1 MANFCS
7 NCGSPLNSTAVF
19 CGGCGTRVPTDT
31 PIPNTFT
38 PTAVTA
44 PAADFTAVP
53 EASTPQVEA
62 APDLAGFSSVP
73 ETWLPPPIPPVAPST
88 PPPATA
94 FSAAPVTAPAA
105 GFTSVPGAFTPPVE
119 PTPDSAGFSSVPSAW
134 LPPPTPPPAT
144 PTPIDPGYAS
154 VIGDTGPT
162 SVPYTQTPTAY
173 APTQTAYIPAPAAT
187 AMPPMAYPA
196 AKKSNALLKV
206 LIAIVILI
214 FIGGALVVGGLWYA
228 AKKIKAKAQTAYSQ
242 VLGDTAAS
250 SSNGVGSSASV
261 RGNGEGGIKGDPCR
275 FLSKAEVSQAVGLPI
290 IRTEVQDNGCSYI
303 AKGDPADVTAKHL
316 SSMLGSMGAD
326 AQTQKM
332 AQKFAGGLFAQQ
344 EATDKD
350 LSAEAAKGEIPVLAV
365 LFTSGHAVTEMKMN
379 RRAFEHIKGGGPA
392 SDATSTDLTG
402 IGDEAY
408 VAGGSILMLR
418 KGNVMAR
425 MTYVSCPCNTENIKP
440 LAKTL
445 AARL

>member
-1 MANFCS
+1 MAKFCS

-31 PIPNTFT
+31 PVPNAFT
-38 PTAVTA
+38 PTSVSA
-44 PAADFTAVP
+44 PAAGFTAVP
-53 EASTPQVEA
+53 EASTPPVEA

-73 ETWLPPPIPPVAPST
+73 AAWLPPSIHPAAPFT
-88 PPPATA
+88 PPTATT
-94 FSAAPVTAPAA
+94 FTSTSVTAPAG
-105 GFTSVPGAFTPPVE
+105 GFTSVPGALTPPVE
-119 PTPDSAGFSSVPSAW
+119 PTSDTAGFSSVPGDW
-134 LPPPTPPPAT
+134 LPPPPPPAVT

-173 APTQTAYIPAPAAT
+173 APTQTAYIPAQGT
-187 AMPPMAYPA
+187 AIPPTAYPA

-206 LIAIVILI
+206 LIAFVILI
-214 FIGGALVVGGLWYA
+214 FVGGALVVGGLWYA
-228 AKKIKAKAQTAYSQ
+228 AKKIKAKAQTAYSR

-250 SSNGVGSSASV
+250 ASNGVGSSASV

-350 LSAEAAKGEIPVLAV
+350 LSAEAAKGEIPVLAL

-392 SDATSTDLTG
+392 SNATSTDLTG

-408 VAGGSILMLR
+408 VAGGSMLMLR